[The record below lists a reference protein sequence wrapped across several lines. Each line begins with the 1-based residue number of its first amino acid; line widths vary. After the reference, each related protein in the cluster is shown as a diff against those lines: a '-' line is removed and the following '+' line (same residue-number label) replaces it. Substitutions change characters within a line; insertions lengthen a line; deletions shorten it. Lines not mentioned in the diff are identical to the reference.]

1 MSMNIP
7 PPEPS
12 SAASTVEV
20 LAEEAAF
27 EELGEEVDAGAAPL
41 DMRGERRQ
49 ARKER
54 RKLLL
59 RRPGFIAGVLIL
71 LVWIVCAIGGAHI
84 TPYSPYAPEFKP
96 FLSPNSTNWMGT
108 DQLGRDVLSRVMAGA
123 RDVLI
128 AAPIAAII
136 SVTAGTLLGL
146 LMGYYRGWI
155 DEVFGRLVE
164 ALLSIPVYLMGIL
177 IVTSLG
183 KSRIVVIGT
192 VALLFTPIV
201 TRTVRAAVIAEAQLD
216 YVVSAKLRGESGLF
230 VMTREILPNIS
241 GPIVVEF
248 TVRVG
253 YAAFTIA
260 TLSFLGFG
268 LQRPSPDWGLQ
279 VAETYSYI
287 QSGYWW
293 PAIFPALAIASLVFA
308 TTLVADSVEAVLA
321 A

>member
-1 MSMNIP
+1 MNVP

-12 SAASTVEV
+12 SAAAIVEV
-20 LAEEAAF
+20 AAEEAAF
-27 EELGEEVDAGAAPL
+27 EELGEEVDAGAAPI
-41 DMRGERRQ
+41 DMRVERRR
-49 ARKER
+49 ARRER
-54 RKLLL
+54 WKLLV
-59 RRPGFIAGVLIL
+59 RRPGFIVGVIVL
-71 LVWIVCAIGGAHI
+71 LVWIVCAVGGNRI
-84 TPYSPYAPEFKP
+84 TPYPPLDPEFAP
-96 FLSPNSTNWMGT
+96 FQSPNSTNWFGT

-128 AAPIAAII
+128 AAPIAAVI
-136 SVTAGTLLGL
+136 SVAAGSLLGL
-146 LMGYYRGWI
+146 LMGYYRGWV
-155 DEVFGRLVE
+155 DEILSRIVE

-183 KSRIVVIGT
+183 KSRIIVIGT

-216 YVVSAKLRGESGLF
+216 YVVSAKLRGESGPF
-230 VMTREILPNIS
+230 VMTREILPNVS
-241 GPIVVEF
+241 GPIIVEL
-248 TVRVG
+248 TVRLG
-253 YAAFTIA
+253 YAVFTIA

-279 VAETYSYI
+279 VAETYPFI

-293 PAIFPALAIASLVFA
+293 PAIFPALAIASLVIA
-308 TTLVADSVEAVLA
+308 ANLVADSIEAVLA

>member
-1 MSMNIP
+1 VSMNVP

-12 SAASTVEV
+12 SAAATIEV
-20 LAEEAAF
+20 AAEEAAL
-27 EELGEEVDAGAAPL
+27 EELGEEVDAGAAPI
-41 DMRGERRQ
+41 DMRVERRQ

-54 RKLLL
+54 RRLLL
-59 RRPGFIAGVLIL
+59 RRPGFIVGVLIL
-71 LVWIVCAIGGAHI
+71 LVWIVCAIGGDRI
-84 TPYSPYAPEFKP
+84 TPYPPLVPEFQP
-96 FLSPNSTNWMGT
+96 FLSPNATNWMGT

-128 AAPIAAII
+128 AAPIAAGI
-136 SVTAGTLLGL
+136 SVGAGSLLGL
-146 LMGYYRGWI
+146 LMGYYRGWLDDI
-155 DEVFGRLVE
+155 VSRIVE

-183 KSRIVVIGT
+183 SSKIVVIGT

-201 TRTVRAAVIAEAQLD
+201 TRTVRSAVLAEAQLD

-230 VMTREILPNIS
+230 VMTREILPNIT
-241 GPIVVEF
+241 GPIVVEL
-248 TVRVG
+248 TVRLG
-253 YAAFTIA
+253 YAVFTIA

-268 LQRPSPDWGLQ
+268 LQPPSPDWGLQ
-279 VAETYSYI
+279 ISETYSFI

-293 PAIFPALAIASLVFA
+293 PAIFPALAIASLVIA
-308 TTLVADSVEAVLA
+308 TNLVADSIEAVLA